1 MTIQTLLVD
10 STIAAASVLSAG
22 LSIGISTIGPGFAQG
37 AAASQAVDGISRQP
51 EAEGKI
57 RGTLLLSL
65 AFMESLTIYGL
76 VVALCLIF
84 ANPFT

>member
-10 STIAAASVLSAG
+10 STIAVGFVLSTG
-22 LSIGISTIGPGFAQG
+22 LSIGISTIGPGLVV
-37 AAASQAVDGISRQP
+37 ASKAVDVVSRQP
-51 EAEGKI
+51 EAKEKI

-65 AFMESLTIYGL
+65 AFMESLKIYGL